1 MNEEFTRDRIFS
13 KVGNK
18 HMHMA
23 SLW

>member
-18 HMHMA
+18 HMQMA